1 MISQIVPWLYL
12 KVKGEMF
19 GVWVVTCM
27 VPVRCAAS
35 LWREIGV
42 LGSAGVELVAFMVS
56 LPCPGQPTLVPGIA
70 ISVLCV
76 SESRGFETLRWI
88 KN

>member
-1 MISQIVPWLYL
+1 M

-27 VPVRCAAS
+27 VPVRHAAS
-35 LWREIGV
+35 LWQEIGV
-42 LGSAGVELVAFMVS
+42 LGSAGVELVAFVVS

-70 ISVLCV
+70 IGVLCT
-76 SESRGFETLRWI
+76 SESRGFETSHWI